1 MPSSAPQPQ
10 TARSHAPVLPQQD
23 ELRNSRVTATGEVLR
38 AALAYAAAGW
48 PVFPCRPDNPRCP
61 HADKCRV
68 CKSPLTEHGFHNA
81 TTDRAVIRA
90 WWERWPHANPA
101 IATGAPG
108 PDVLDVDVK
117 PEGNGFSALNQL
129 KRAGILT
136 GAAALVRTRSGGLHL
151 YFAGTG
157 QGCHALRRHYLDFKA
172 RGGYVL
178 APPSTVHGKPYEL
191 LDRRPGTTA
200 LDWPKVIAV
209 LDPPRSSPRC
219 SPRTSPRCSPPGELP
234 PSVRRA
240 LEAPAPD
247 RSAAL
252 HRLVGTCV
260 RAGLHE
266 LAIHE
271 IAAGYEP
278 AVAKYGSRLH
288 AEVDRSLT
296 RVGAT

>member
-1 MPSSAPQPQ
+1 MSA
-10 TARSHAPVLPQQD
+10 RRE
-23 ELRNSRVTATGEVLR
+23 ELLE
-38 AALAYAAAGW
+38 AALSYADGEEW

-68 CKSPLTEHGFHNA
+68 CKSPLTEHGFHDA
-81 TTDRAVIRA
+81 TTDGAVIRA
-90 WWERWPHANPA
+90 WWERWPDANPA
-101 IATGAPG
+101 IATGTTG

-129 KRAGILT
+129 KRAGILA
-136 GAAALVRTRSGGLHL
+136 GAAALVRTRSGGLHI
-151 YFAGTG
+151 YFAGTD
-157 QGCHALRRHYLDFKA
+157 QGCHALRRHHLDFKA

-178 APPSTVHGKPYEL
+178 APPSAVHGKPYEL
-191 LDRRPGTTA
+191 LDRRPGTAA
-200 LDWPKVIAV
+200 LDWPRVIAV
-209 LDPPRSSPRC
+209 LDPPRSSPRS
-219 SPRTSPRCSPPGELP
+219 SPRASPRWSPPGELP

-260 RAGLHE
+260 RAGLDE
-266 LAIHE
+266 PVIHE

-296 RVGAT
+296 RVGAI